1 MKTQVHT
8 MWCFISG
15 EAAGEIWNWSL
26 LGMRGLI
33 VRDRTEVYL
42 ATQLISNFAYV
53 HFQWSFLLESLLEKL
68 RGESPDDHE
77 SMKTRTGLLGLVKGW
92 SSKTNTFVHIS
103 YFHSMTDL
111 YIAPSVRY
119 QFLHS
124 FTYLFVVFSFI
135 QFCSVL
141 VFCYPFPHTTHSHV
155 SSVFRL
161 LFLFPIP
168 LSLIHFFVRSFVRPV
183 VYRPFSRPSVIHLF
197 ARSSVSSY
205 VRSFT
210 SVPVFN
216 HPFAHQLTRRLRR
229 LQMSYPTWR
238 WSRLPWNCCLF
249 FPPTVRSRFSCPS
262 WNSPTSTPHP
272 RTSLSSSPLLANDV
286 GTWSRLLLWGD
297 GMGVALGD

>member
-1 MKTQVHT
+1 MTTSRWKPGKAFWACWKVGLGRRTHLST
-8 MWCFISG
+8 FHIFIRWRICISLHPFGINFSIHSLICLWCF
-15 EAAGEIWNWSL
+15 
-26 LGMRGLI
+26 
-33 VRDRTEVYL
+33 
-42 ATQLISNFAYV
+42 
-53 HFQWSFLLESLLEKL
+53 
-68 RGESPDDHE
+68 
-77 SMKTRTGLLGLVKGW
+77 
-92 SSKTNTFVHIS
+92 
-103 YFHSMTDL
+103 
-111 YIAPSVRY
+111 
-119 QFLHS
+119 HS
-124 FTYLFVVFSFI
+124 FS
-135 QFCSVL
+135 SVL
-141 VFCYPFPHTTHSHV
+141 FLYSVIRYPFPHTTHSHV

-210 SVPVFN
+210 PVPVFN

-249 FPPTVRSRFSCPS
+249 YPPTVRSRFSCPS

-286 GTWSRLLLWGD
+286 GTRSRLLLWGD
-297 GMGVALGD
+297 GTGVALGD